1 MLITVI
7 DHRYFQTRTNFF
19 FRFGSCTKYYGT
31 FVALKTN
38 YFKLIQRPTFEFTQ
52 YRVDF
57 EPDIEHGGMRKAF
70 VRQRTD
76 TLRGHVFDGQSIE
89 SRF

>member
-1 MLITVI
+1 MG
-7 DHRYFQTRTNFF
+7 
-19 FRFGSCTKYYGT
+19 GSSGT

-70 VRQRTD
+70 VRQQTD